1 MPEEETE
8 EEMDADISYDKS
20 NYDGDYKDGKFHG
33 KGTYKYIVSGRSYVY
48 VGGWKDGKK
57 DGKGKV
63 YRGPHI

>member
-33 KGTYKYIVSGRSYVY
+33 
-48 VGGWKDGKK
+48 
-57 DGKGKV
+57 
-63 YRGPHI
+63 